1 MRTITLFILVVVFSA
16 ASFGQQPPS
25 GPTTLTGCLI
35 SVNGQFTLQT
45 SNGDRYV
52 LKGDHDTLLS
62 YNGKQIEVKGTLATS
77 KKASAQHEFHVS
89 SVKKIADFCQ

>member
-1 MRTITLFILVVVFSA
+1 LRTITLLILVAGLSA
-16 ASFGQQPPS
+16 ATFGQQSPS

-45 SNGDRYV
+45 SNGDRYI
-52 LKGDHDTLLS
+52 LKGEHDTLLS
-62 YNGKQIEVKGTLATS
+62 YNGKQIQVTGKPATS
-77 KKASAQHEFHVS
+77 KKAAAQHEFHVS